1 MLSENEKQVKELIK
15 AKLTGTNQE
24 EARLFHIS
32 VERKL
37 EAVRLWFQNVE
48 ALLPY
53 FAPATDTFSTGVHS
67 ETKEPI
73 SLEPT
78 LIDTINTMSAYID
91 AFFMSAKSTLDTFAH
106 EVRNL
111 YGLDNHSGD
120 LYFENAI
127 DLLKRHH
134 SGSELDFYI
143 EAIDIK
149 NSIWF
154 SDLKLYRKAST
165 HESIIQIKPSVDL
178 DFLSGEWKNIILKL
192 PIDPT
197 QRPLAYN
204 GKNFINTG
212 KEIIDE
218 LTKFII
224 ESYNKILNDINNGN
238 TKIIL

>member
-1 MLSENEKQVKELIK
+1 MLSENEKQVKELIE
-15 AKLTGTNQE
+15 AKLSGTNQE

-37 EAVRLWFQNVE
+37 EAMRLWFQNVE
-48 ALLPY
+48 DLLPDITPTTGTY
-53 FAPATDTFSTGVHS
+53 STGVYS
-67 ETKEPI
+67 ETREPI
-73 SLEPT
+73 SLEST
-78 LIDTINTMSAYID
+78 LNKMSAYID

-111 YGLDNHSGD
+111 YGLGNHGDD

-127 DLLKRHH
+127 DLIKRHH
-134 SGSELDFYI
+134 SDSELNSYV
-143 EAIDIK
+143 ESIDIK

-154 SDLKLYRKAST
+154 SDLKLYRGASA
-165 HESIIQIKPSVDL
+165 HESIIQIKPSIDL
-178 DFLSGEWKNIILKL
+178 DFLSGEWKNLILKL

-212 KEIIDE
+212 KEIKDE

-224 ESYNKILNDINNGN
+224 KSYKKILTDINNGK